1 MTVASLSFAAAA
13 CGSSAAPRWVSLAR
27 EGDAGASPPELS
39 REKGWTTAEGR
50 AVEFVSEEDGA
61 LWIEVALEPA
71 DWKPTGRKGV
81 WKAPIPIQGL
91 GEPDERLHGSPAI
104 VGRAEF
110 RREDVLQAH
119 EEVLDPGTYH
129 PYRGEMYLR
138 LSPDVRPPAARIG
151 VRVDVGARDREGTL
165 WVRGRR
171 YSGAGISVWPGS
183 RVEREVDV
191 SKGAAL
197 RFATCVERALVQDPP
212 DARHAFRIAIDGEQ
226 VFEHFQELGERG
238 SHARHALPL
247 EAGRRRI
254 AFEVDGPLAY
264 TSFLDPVIGPTDVGR
279 FGARPWPEPPSIV
292 LFLADTFRADNL
304 ELYGGDP
311 GIAPELNRFASES
324 LRFARAWSVGTY
336 TLPAHASLFS
346 GLYPRQTATDAF
358 AAALPDELETIA
370 ERLRAS
376 GYRTGAVT
384 DSAVVSM
391 CFGLHQ
397 GFEWFDEEQIDLAST
412 LARARDFL
420 DADDGRPV
428 FLFVH
433 TYRTHVP
440 YRAVE
445 DTPYR
450 RGAPALKD
458 AEDRQEFQA
467 LSREMSGI
475 LGKDGVPA
483 DEDRGR
489 LMELVRALEELYRSG
504 ARDLDRGFARFRA
517 DLESRGI
524 FASGWV
530 LFTSD
535 HGEAFLEHGELYH
548 EGRVFE
554 EQVRIPLLVHGPGI
568 EPRTVELAASLVD
581 LAPTLAAMA
590 RIDPNPSW
598 LGTSLLALER
608 DRTVFAF
615 ECGQGEGR
623 STVALVDG
631 SKKLIGLED
640 HAERRLAEPLAAFDL
655 AQDPL
660 EQRDL
665 LDAGEAWP
673 ELFFERTRK
682 TVDLLL
688 APQVG
693 QRASKLD
700 EQRLEQLRAL
710 GYAAGE

>member
-1 MTVASLSFAAAA
+1 M
-13 CGSSAAPRWVSLAR
+13 
-27 EGDAGASPPELS
+27 
-39 REKGWTTAEGR
+39 
-50 AVEFVSEEDGA
+50 
-61 LWIEVALEPA
+61 ALEQA
-71 DWKPTGRKGV
+71 DWEPAGRKGV

-110 RREDVLQAH
+110 RREDVLQVH

-138 LSPDVRPPAARIG
+138 LPPEAEPPAARIG
-151 VRVDVGARDREGTL
+151 VRVDVGERDRDGTR

-191 SKGAAL
+191 PDGTTL

-212 DARHAFRIAIDGEQ
+212 DARNAFRIVIDGVK
-226 VFEHFQELGERG
+226 VFEHLQEQGERG

-247 EAGRRRI
+247 DAGRRRL

-264 TSFLDPVIGPTDVGR
+264 TSFLDPVIGPTEVGR
-279 FGARPWPEPPSIV
+279 FGARPWPERPSIV
-292 LFLADTFRADNL
+292 VFLADTFRADNL

-311 GIAPELNRFASES
+311 SVTPELNRFASES
-324 LRFARAWSVGTY
+324 LRFSRAWSVGTY

-397 GFEWFDEEQIDLAST
+397 GFEWFDEEQVDLAST

-450 RGAPALKD
+450 RGAPA
-458 AEDRQEFQA
+458 EDQEELQGFQA
-467 LSREMSGI
+467 LSREVSRV
-475 LGKDGVPA
+475 LGKDGIPA
-483 DEDRGR
+483 DHDRER
-489 LMELVRALEELYRSG
+489 LMELVGELEELYRSG
-504 ARDLDRGFARFRA
+504 ARDLDCGFARFRG

-535 HGEAFLEHGELYH
+535 HGEAFLEHDELYH

-568 EPRTVELAASLVD
+568 EPRTVEHAASLVD
-581 LAPTLAAMA
+581 LAPTLAAIA
-590 RIDPNPSW
+590 GSEPNPNW
-598 LGTSLLALER
+598 LGTSLLALDR

-623 STVALVDG
+623 STVALVEG
-631 SKKLIGLED
+631 SHKVIGLEQ
-640 HAERRLAEPLAAFDL
+640 HAERRLTEALAAFDL
-655 AQDPL
+655 AQDPG
-660 EQRDL
+660 EMKDL
-665 LDAGEAWP
+665 LGADEWP
-673 ELFFERTRK
+673 KHLFERTRG
-682 TVDLLL
+682 TVDFLL

-693 QRASKLD
+693 PRASKLG
-700 EQRLEQLRAL
+700 EERLEQLRAL